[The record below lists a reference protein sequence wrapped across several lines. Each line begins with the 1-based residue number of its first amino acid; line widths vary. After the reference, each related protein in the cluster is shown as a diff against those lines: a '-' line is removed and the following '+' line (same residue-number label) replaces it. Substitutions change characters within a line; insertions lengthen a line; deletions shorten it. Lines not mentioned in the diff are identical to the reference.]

1 MLKKA
6 LPVCD
11 NISRLLVTA
20 ESLLEGLST
29 RLVSAKE
36 RKKHQQRSQTE
47 STFRKQSAKKGMIRK
62 FFCHEVKK
70 NFVKH
75 AQRIHDQCMYSNII
89 NDNKI

>member
-6 LPVCD
+6 RPVCD
-11 NISRLLVTA
+11 NISQLLVTA
-20 ESLLEGLST
+20 ESLLEGVST

-36 RKKHQQRSQTE
+36 RKKCQQRSRTE

-62 FFCHEVKK
+62 FFRHEVKK

-75 AQRIHDQCMYSNII
+75 AQRMHYQCTYSNIY
-89 NDNKI
+89 